1 MKKILFNFKNIL
13 LARDPNE
20 PQYIPTKRDKIYVAI
35 LVLLLILSTLTIK

>member
-13 LARDPNE
+13 LARDTNE
-20 PQYIPTKRDKIYVAI
+20 PQYKATKRDKIYVAI